1 MEALVGQ
8 LMEELNCEVVF
19 TLPILGGI
27 PVSEAVVV
35 SWIIMA
41 VLFLVCFIFVRGFDV
56 THPGKK
62 QIVLETAV
70 SGIYHFFDEILG
82 EAGRD
87 YVPYLMSLF
96 MWVRPI

>member
-1 MEALVGQ
+1 MPVGALVGQ

-41 VLFLVCFIFVRGFDV
+41 VLFLVCFIFVRGFDD
-56 THPGKK
+56 T
-62 QIVLETAV
+62 
-70 SGIYHFFDEILG
+70 S
-82 EAGRD
+82 R
-87 YVPYLMSLF
+87 
-96 MWVRPI
+96 